1 MRGMRFTTARFTALA
16 AGLLAVHAVQAEPQR
31 YLLDPT
37 HSFVHFEVLHFGTS
51 TLRGRLG
58 PLNGEVLLDRSA
70 RRGRV
75 QVQME
80 PGAISTGLALL
91 DARLKQPDLLDT
103 TAHPNAWFVAE
114 GFEFNAAGEVVSVRG
129 EFTLRGVGQGLT
141 LRALR
146 FNCYR
151 NPLLQRP
158 VCGGDFEGELLR
170 SDFGITFGLPVVADR
185 VRLLVQVEAV
195 AQPSAPP

>member
-1 MRGMRFTTARFTALA
+1 MRGMRTAALLFRVGL
-16 AGLLAVHAVQAEPQR
+16 AGLMAAPPVQAEPQR

-58 PLNGEVLLDRSA
+58 PLKGEVMLDRAA

-75 QVQME
+75 QVQMT
-80 PGAISTGLALL
+80 PGTITTGLAVL
-91 DARLKQPDLLDT
+91 DARLQQPDLLDT
-103 TAHPNAWFVAE
+103 SAHPTAWFVAE
-114 GFEFNAAGEVVSVRG
+114 GFEFNSAGDVMSVRG
-129 EFTLRGVGQGLT
+129 EFTLRGVGQGLS

-151 NPLLQRP
+151 NPLLQRQ

-170 SDFGITFGLPVVADR
+170 SDFGISFGLPFVADR

-195 AQPSAPP
+195 AQ